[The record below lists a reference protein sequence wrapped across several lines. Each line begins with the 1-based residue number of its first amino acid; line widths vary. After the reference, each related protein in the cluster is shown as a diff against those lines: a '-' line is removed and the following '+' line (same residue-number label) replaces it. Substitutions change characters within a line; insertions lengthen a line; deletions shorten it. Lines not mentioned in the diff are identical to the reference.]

1 MEKYFDKATL
11 DEVFEK
17 MTLMFKERTAIIFE
31 ERKITY
37 DNLRTEAY
45 NIAIKLKKL
54 GVKKNDKIAILLPN
68 CYDYLCLYFANFL
81 IGAIVVPINSRVVK
95 QELENIINNS
105 DAKIVIFE
113 DIIGTQNYYKIIDEI
128 KPNLFNVKNYIVRGN
143 SVENSMISFE
153 EIFHM
158 EENIEEK
165 ILEFEKCSIEEKDV
179 ALLAYTSGT
188 TSTPKGVMITHG
200 GLVNTSYCCGNI
212 WRITYC
218 DVEPDFVGLSV
229 APLYGAQGFLAVLIY
244 LVSGV
249 TMSWL
254 STFNPNAIIKA
265 ISNGKVSF
273 FHTQPTMWS
282 LLMSSPLLKFAD
294 FSKLSQTVVSGSV
307 CSYNLAKRIQE
318 RTGSVLQNAY
328 GLIEATGVVTM
339 TRPDDSE
346 DIRLNT
352 VGRAIPGVE
361 IKIVDNDGKEVKKGE
376 VGEIATRGY
385 LMRGYFKNEEKTR
398 EVIDEYGWLYTGDL
412 GRFYKDT
419 DNIQIVGRAKEMII
433 RGGFNIFPIDIEEQ
447 LLNYEKIQDA
457 SVVGKSDDILG
468 ECIVSFIVPKPGTM
482 MSKGEVIK
490 HCKEVLSNHKIPDE
504 VYFVK
509 QLPTILNG
517 KVRKNVLKEWAN
529 KGIPEEEIYTF

>member
-1 MEKYFDKATL
+1 MEKYFDKAIL
-11 DEVFEK
+11 NEVFEK

-31 ERKITY
+31 EKKITY
-37 DNLRTEAY
+37 NNLRTDVY

-54 GVKKNDKIAILLPN
+54 GVKKDDKVAILLPN

-81 IGAIVVPINSRVVK
+81 IGAIVVPINSRVIK
-95 QELENIINNS
+95 QELQNIINNS

-113 DIIGTQNYYKIIDEI
+113 DIIGTQNYYEIINEI
-128 KPNLFNVKNYIVRGN
+128 KPNLSSVENYIVRG
-143 SVENSMISFE
+143 SAIDNSMISFD
-153 EIFHM
+153 EIFRM
-158 EENIEEK
+158 EENIEDR
-165 ILEFEKCSIEEKDV
+165 ILKFEKCSIEENDV

-200 GLVNTSYCCGNI
+200 GLVNTSYYCGDI
-212 WRITYC
+212 WQIAYS
-218 DVEPDFVGLSV
+218 DVESDFVSLSV
-229 APLYGAQGFLAVLIY
+229 APLYGAQGFLAVLLY

-254 STFNPNAIIKA
+254 STFNPNAIIKT
-265 ISNGKVSF
+265 ISNGKANL

-282 LLMSSPLLKFAD
+282 LLMSSPLLNFAD
-294 FSKLSQTVVSGSV
+294 FSKLSKTIVSGSV

-318 RTGSVLQNAY
+318 RTNSLLLNAY
-328 GLIEATGVVTM
+328 GLIEATGVVTI
-339 TRPDDSE
+339 TRPNDSE

-352 VGRAIPGVE
+352 VGRAIPGVD
-361 IKIVDNDGKEVKKGE
+361 IKIVDKDRQEVKKGE

-385 LMRGYFKNEEKTR
+385 LMRGYFKNEDKTR
-398 EVIDEYGWLYTGDL
+398 EVIDEEGWLYTGDL
-412 GRFYKDT
+412 GRFYQDT

-447 LLNYEKIQDA
+447 LLNYEKIQDV

-468 ECIVSFIVPKPGTM
+468 ESIVSFIVPKPGTI

-517 KVRKNVLKEWAN
+517 KVRKNVLIEWAN
-529 KGIPEEEIYTF
+529 NRIPEEEIYTF